1 MSAAPAPKPA
11 LAAPRQGRATGGA
24 ATRRRPSRV
33 WALAR
38 TPTAVAG
45 SLIVV
50 AYLVAAAGAPL
61 FAPADPAAMAPTAL
75 LARPGA
81 GHPFGTDQF
90 GRDILSRLLYGS
102 RVSLGVSFASVAL
115 ALGAGGA
122 IGVVSGYY
130 GGALDSVLMRSMDVV
145 FAFPAVLLAI
155 AIMAVAG
162 TTPPVLV
169 AAIGIVYTPQ
179 FARVTRGSVLQA
191 RGIEYVEAAR
201 AQGAGVPRI
210 LLHHIVPNILAPII
224 VQTSLSLSFAILTE
238 SALSFLGLGTQPPTP
253 SWGNMLAE
261 ARRFMTIAPW
271 TAVFPGAAISL
282 IVLGF
287 NLLGDGL
294 RDVLDPRLRL

>member
-1 MSAAPAPKPA
+1 MSTAPKSALSAARHGHEP
-11 LAAPRQGRATGGA
+11 A
-24 ATRRRPSRV
+24 ATRRRPSQM
-33 WALAR
+33 LAFMR
-38 TPTAVAG
+38 TPAAVAG
-45 SLIVV
+45 ALIVT

-61 FAPADPAAMAPTAL
+61 FAPADPMAMAPGAL
-75 LARPGA
+75 LAPPSPG
-81 GHPFGTDQF
+81 HLFGTDQF
-90 GRDILSRLLYGS
+90 GRDVLSRLLYGS
-102 RVSLGVSFASVAL
+102 RVSLAVSFVSVAV
-115 ALGAGGA
+115 ALGSGGT
-122 IGVVSGYY
+122 IGILSGYH
-130 GGALDSVLMRSMDVV
+130 GGALDNVLMRTMDVI

-162 TTPPVLV
+162 TTTPVLV
-169 AAIGIVYTPQ
+169 AAIGLVYIPQ

-201 AQGAGVPRI
+201 AQGSSVTRI

-261 ARRFMTIAPW
+261 ARRFMSTAPW
-271 TAVFPGAAISL
+271 TAVFPGIAISL

-294 RDVLDPRLRL
+294 RDLLDPRLRL